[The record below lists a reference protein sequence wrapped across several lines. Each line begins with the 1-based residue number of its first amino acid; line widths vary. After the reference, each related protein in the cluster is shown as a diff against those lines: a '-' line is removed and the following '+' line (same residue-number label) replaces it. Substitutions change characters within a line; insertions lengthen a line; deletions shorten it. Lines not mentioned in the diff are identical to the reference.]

1 MQLMSSYRTSV
12 AVFDVPDSWH
22 DQSIV
27 AFRLPPAPGGGGDAS
42 FVITKDPGKGVTPFA
57 SYFNGQADTIR
68 RSLPGYHELKRELF
82 HANERDAGWLE
93 FQFEKDG
100 RAMQLRQIFFDSG
113 FLAVI
118 CTLTTLPADIGYHD
132 ADWRRVMASLV
143 FDPPAASA
151 SYP

>member
-1 MQLMSSYRTSV
+1 MSSYRTNV
-12 AVFDVPDSWH
+12 AVFDAPDSWR

-27 AFRLPPAPGGGGDAS
+27 AFRLPPAPGGGGGDAS
-42 FVITKDPGKGVTPFA
+42 FVITQDSSKGVTPFA
-57 SYFNGQADTIR
+57 SYFDGQADTIR
-68 RSLPGYHELKRELF
+68 RSLPGYREVKRELF

-93 FQFEKDG
+93 FHFEKDG
-100 RAMQLRQIFFDSG
+100 RVMQLRQIFFDNG
-113 FLAVI
+113 LAVVI
-118 CTLTTLPADIGYHD
+118 CTLTALPADMGYHD